1 MHIGTDLVHIPGL
14 AQQMKLP
21 GSTFMQVF
29 TDRERRECA
38 AKPDPVT
45 SLAGRWAVKEAYV
58 KAWAS
63 TRFGRS
69 PQIAPDDFNFAEVEV
84 VQDAFGRPAVQLH
97 GRAGEVGP
105 PVCSVSISHD
115 GDYAV
120 AVVAVQMATG
130 AGRGSL

>member
-1 MHIGTDLVHIPGL
+1 MHFGTDLVHIRGL

-38 AKPDPVT
+38 AKPDPAA

-63 TRFGRS
+63 TRFGRP

-84 VQDAFGRPAVQLH
+84 VQDVFGRPRSSCTAAP
-97 GRAGEVGP
+97 GRL
-105 PVCSVSISHD
+105 
-115 GDYAV
+115 
-120 AVVAVQMATG
+120 
-130 AGRGSL
+130 GRRFAA